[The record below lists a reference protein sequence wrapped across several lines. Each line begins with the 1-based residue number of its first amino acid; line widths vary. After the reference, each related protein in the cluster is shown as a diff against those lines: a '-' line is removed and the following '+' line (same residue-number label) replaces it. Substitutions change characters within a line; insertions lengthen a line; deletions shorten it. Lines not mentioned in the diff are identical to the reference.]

1 MRICEVCGRK
11 DVSENKEE
19 KLFQPVRLHVCESC
33 KQDRRM
39 TPLGDWA
46 F

>member
-11 DVSENKEE
+11 DVSDNKEE
-19 KLFQPVRLHVCESC
+19 KLFQPVKLDVCESC
-33 KQDRRM
+33 RQDRQM
-39 TPLGDWA
+39 KPLGDWA